1 MRIAVYSYKTIE
13 KSGFEGLEK
22 EYGIEFVYCR
32 DMPRLDNLHI
42 AQGADAVS
50 MITTPLTEAELK
62 GFYDLGVRYIST
74 RTVGY
79 DHIDIDMAQS
89 MGMGVGNATYAPG
102 SVAEYTMMLILMA
115 TRKATRILDAY
126 KRQDYAL
133 KGSKLGQLIGNK
145 TLGVVGTGRIG
156 TALVNI
162 LSGFGCEILVCDPYE
177 NDAVKKVASYVS
189 FDELIDRSDVIT
201 LHAPSIAENRH
212 LINALS
218 IKRMK
223 DGVIII
229 NTARGD
235 LINTADLVQALESK
249 KIGFAALDVLEGETP
264 VYYKDFQGQPVPLEN
279 IAALSRFD
287 NVLLTPHTAFF
298 TEEAIDEMAR
308 NSIKSCV
315 LELSGQVNPW
325 KIV

>member
-1 MRIAVYSYKTIE
+1 MKIAVYSYKALE
-13 KSGFEGLEK
+13 KSGFEGLEE
-22 EYGIEFVYCR
+22 EYGIELVYCQ
-32 DMPRLDNLHI
+32 DMPKPDNLHL

-62 GFYDLGVRYIST
+62 GFNDLGVRYIST

-79 DHIDIDMAQS
+79 DHIDIDKAQS
-89 MGMGVGNATYAPG
+89 MGMGIGHATYAPG

-115 TRKATRILDAY
+115 TRKASHILNTY

-133 KGSKLGQLIGNK
+133 KESKLGQLVGTK
-145 TLGVVGTGRIG
+145 TVGVVGTGRIG
-156 TALVNI
+156 TAVVNI

-177 NDAVKKVASYVS
+177 NEAVKKQARYVS
-189 FDELIDRSDVIT
+189 FDELIKESDVIS

-212 LINALS
+212 LINAAS
-218 IKRMK
+218 IEKMK

-235 LINTADLVQALESK
+235 LINTGDLIRALESQ

-264 VYYKDFQGQPVPLEN
+264 VYYHDFEGQPIPLKN
-279 IAALSRFD
+279 IEILSQFE

-298 TEEAIDEMAR
+298 TEEAIEEMAR

-315 LELSGQVNPW
+315 LELRGSSNPW